1 MTETMEQFAFRSI
14 LPEETEQAILIEQE
28 CFPPHEACSPKA
40 MSERIAAAPELFLA
54 AIDRQTGK
62 LAGFFNGISTDE
74 TTFRDAFFTDISLY
88 DPNGGSVMLLGL
100 DVLPEYRGRGLAR
113 ALVSEYVRRE
123 RANGRAALV
132 LTCLPEKVRM
142 YEKLGFLDRG
152 IANSS
157 WGGEEWHEMAF
168 AL

>member
-1 MTETMEQFAFRSI
+1 MKEITEQFELRSI
-14 LPEETEQAILIEQE
+14 LQEETKQAILIEQV

-40 MSERIAAAPELFLA
+40 MRERIAAAPELFLA
-54 AIDRQTGK
+54 AIDRETGEI
-62 LAGFFNGISTDE
+62 AGFFNGISTNE
-74 TTFRDAFFTDISLY
+74 TAFRDEFFTDIRLY
-88 DPNGGSVMLLGL
+88 DPNGKYVMLLGL

-123 RANGRAALV
+123 RENGRAMLV

-142 YEKLGFLDRG
+142 YEKLGFSDHGL
-152 IANSS
+152 ANSS
-157 WGGEEWHEMAF
+157 WGGEEWHEMMY